1 MALILKTGSLL
12 WTGDTGL
19 PRGHQSRSDTGLIVG
34 AAALA
39 TFATMIETHSLCNA
53 SFSYLIYT
61 YDVTAGAPG
70 AGANVDKKGMVYFRD
85 PDTLEVLHFIFPDPI
100 AADLEMTAWGKRIKS
115 SAVTT
120 IVALIST
127 LSGIAYIPLY
137 GTFMQR
143 A

>member
-19 PRGHQSRSDTGLIVG
+19 PRGHQARSDTGLIIG

-39 TFATMIETHSLCNA
+39 TFATAIAAKSLCNA

-70 AGANVDKKGMVYFRD
+70 TGANVDKKGMVYFRD
-85 PDTLEVLHFIFPDPI
+85 PDTMEVLHFLYPDPI
-100 AADLEMTAWGKRIKS
+100 AADLEDVGWGKRIKK
-115 SAVTT
+115 SAVTA

-127 LSGIAYIPLY
+127 LSGVSYVPLY

-143 A
+143 S